1 MITFPYKVKHTTA
14 NTTYVE
20 PIDQKDLD
28 NLCEIL
34 HSGYS
39 RLVEMAIDNTEIFKQ
54 RCVPYQGQNRV
65 SINKS
70 KKIGLSKCFSTRHPA
85 LSVNPNPKNIK
96 GLKGQTFFRFINGNL
111 NKLYRVKNK
120 NEDLSEE
127 LLTQYNKMI
136 ELIEKYIDMEW
147 RKQDEKLIQKTFT
160 TKQINS
166 EINQVSKFLN
176 LLDRLKINHYNHIA
190 RTNNNKNKQLT
201 KTGLFTN

>member
-39 RLVEMAIDNTEIFKQ
+39 RLVEMAID
-54 RCVPYQGQNRV
+54 
-65 SINKS
+65 
-70 KKIGLSKCFSTRHPA
+70 KIGLSKCFSTRHPA
-85 LSVNPNPKNIK
+85 LSVNPNPKNIT